1 MSDKGSTS
9 DVGASEAWTEPKR
22 FLPPAG
28 SAEASIKVFQALQ
41 LGHLP
46 IQRALVP
53 PHSVQVNIDLSLA
66 ISRKCA

>member
-1 MSDKGSTS
+1 
-9 DVGASEAWTEPKR
+9 
-22 FLPPAG
+22 LPAAG
-28 SAEASIKVFQALQ
+28 SLEPSIKVFQALQ

-66 ISRKCA
+66 MGRKCA

>member
-1 MSDKGSTS
+1 
-9 DVGASEAWTEPKR
+9 
-22 FLPPAG
+22 
-28 SAEASIKVFQALQ
+28 LQ

-66 ISRKCA
+66 MGRKCA

>member
-1 MSDKGSTS
+1 
-9 DVGASEAWTEPKR
+9 
-22 FLPPAG
+22 
-28 SAEASIKVFQALQ
+28 LQ

-66 ISRKCA
+66 MGGVGGEREMSAVVCLIKPARRP

>member
-1 MSDKGSTS
+1 
-9 DVGASEAWTEPKR
+9 
-22 FLPPAG
+22 
-28 SAEASIKVFQALQ
+28 VFQALQ

-66 ISRKCA
+66 MGEIVPLGRRRA

>member
-1 MSDKGSTS
+1 
-9 DVGASEAWTEPKR
+9 
-22 FLPPAG
+22 
-28 SAEASIKVFQALQ
+28 LQ

-66 ISRKCA
+66 MERDCAFQLATFTAKSFTAKRSPSPG

>member
-1 MSDKGSTS
+1 
-9 DVGASEAWTEPKR
+9 
-22 FLPPAG
+22 
-28 SAEASIKVFQALQ
+28 
-41 LGHLP
+41 LP

>member
-1 MSDKGSTS
+1 
-9 DVGASEAWTEPKR
+9 
-22 FLPPAG
+22 
-28 SAEASIKVFQALQ
+28 LQ

-66 ISRKCA
+66 MGGDCAFGQARLSDLKGP

>member
-1 MSDKGSTS
+1 
-9 DVGASEAWTEPKR
+9 
-22 FLPPAG
+22 
-28 SAEASIKVFQALQ
+28 LQ

-66 ISRKCA
+66 MGEIVPFTGAFVGPEDPTRTLTDPRPDVLRKSGLYGPTAIP

>member
-1 MSDKGSTS
+1 
-9 DVGASEAWTEPKR
+9 
-22 FLPPAG
+22 
-28 SAEASIKVFQALQ
+28 LQ

-66 ISRKCA
+66 MR

>member
-1 MSDKGSTS
+1 
-9 DVGASEAWTEPKR
+9 VGAKEACTEPKR

-66 ISRKCA
+66 MGEIVPLGRRVCRT

>member
-1 MSDKGSTS
+1 
-9 DVGASEAWTEPKR
+9 
-22 FLPPAG
+22 LPVAG
-28 SAEASIKVFQALQ
+28 SLDPSIKVFQALQ

-66 ISRKCA
+66 MG